1 MAEPDDDIEPLHP
14 RLTQRL
20 YGHEAAEKALLD
32 AFLSGRMHHAW
43 ILGGPGGIGKATL
56 AYRFATFVLANPNPS
71 DQLLAPASLDVD
83 PDNPVARR
91 IVAQAHPDLL
101 VVEPAWDQRNKRP
114 KTEIG
119 VDEARAAS
127 NFFSRTAG
135 EGGWRVCIVDPAARM
150 NATAA
155 NALLKILEEPPAK
168 ALFLLVTDA
177 PGRLLRTIRSRC
189 LKLDLKTLEDDAMNA
204 VLKDLSARDKGL
216 DLANADK
223 VASLAGGSPGRA
235 VQILREGGYKR
246 FEEFLTI
253 ARELPAVNRS
263 AGLRLAQQLA
273 GRGAAAEFIQ
283 FCDLL
288 LSWLPMHI
296 ARAAR
301 AASTEPAVLHPGA
314 WAAAYDEINRS
325 LRQVNA
331 LNLDKQAA
339 ILSVLDR
346 LARAAAEPPPT
357 PSSNASALSNV

>member
-1 MAEPDDDIEPLHP
+1 MAEPEEETEPLHP
-14 RLTQRL
+14 RLTQSL
-20 YGHEAAEKALLD
+20 QGHEAAETALLESY
-32 AFLSGRMHHAW
+32 LSGRMHHAW
-43 ILGGPGGIGKATL
+43 ILGGPSGVGKATL
-56 AYRFATFVLANPNPS
+56 AYRFATFILANPNPAE
-71 DQLLAPASLDVD
+71 LLVPPTSLDVD
-83 PDNPVARR
+83 ASDPVARR
-91 IVAQAHPDLL
+91 IVAQSHPDLL
-101 VVEPAWDQRNKRP
+101 LVTPAWDQRNKRP

-119 VDEARAAS
+119 VDEARKAA
-127 NFFSRTAG
+127 NFFARTAG

-155 NALLKILEEPPAK
+155 NALLKILEEPPSR

-189 LKLDLKTLEDDAMNA
+189 LKLDLKPLEEGPMAT
-204 VLKDLSARDKGL
+204 VLQDLASRDETL
-216 DLANADK
+216 DLADAAK

-246 FEEFLTI
+246 FEEFLNI
-253 ARELPAVNRS
+253 ARQLPMLNRP

-273 GRGAAAEFIQ
+273 ARNAAAEFIQ

-288 LSWLPMHI
+288 LSWLPNHI
-296 ARAAR
+296 AQATR
-301 AASTEPAVLHPGA
+301 AASSEPQVQHPGE

-357 PSSNASALSNV
+357 PSSNASAL

>member
-1 MAEPDDDIEPLHP
+1 MAEPDDEIEPLHP
-14 RLTQRL
+14 RLTRRL
-20 YGHEAAEKALLD
+20 HGHDAAETALLD
-32 AFLSGRMHHAW
+32 AYLSGRMHHAW
-43 ILGGPGGIGKATL
+43 ILGGPSGVGKATL
-56 AYRFATFVLANPNPS
+56 AYRFASFVLANPDPS
-71 DQLLAPASLDVD
+71 SCLVRPTSLDVD
-83 PDNPVARR
+83 PEDPVSRR

-101 VVEPAWDQRNKRP
+101 VVAPAWDPRNKRP

-127 NFFSRTAG
+127 SFFSRTAG
-135 EGGWRVCIVDPAARM
+135 EGGWRVCIVDPASRL
-150 NATAA
+150 NPTAA

-168 ALFLLVTDA
+168 ALFLLVADA

-189 LKLDLKTLEDDAMNA
+189 LRLDLKALDEGAMSS
-204 VLKDLSARDKGL
+204 VLQDLSARDGGL
-216 DLANADK
+216 DLADADK
-223 VASLAGGSPGRA
+223 VATLAAGSPGRA

-246 FEEFLTI
+246 FEDFLAI
-253 ARELPAVNRS
+253 ARGLPVVNRA

-288 LSWLPMHI
+288 LSWLPAHI
-296 ARAAR
+296 ARAACTS
-301 AASTEPAVLHPGA
+301 STEPAVQHPGA

-357 PSSNASALSNV
+357 SSSNASAL